1 MIEKFVFL
9 LVIFI
14 LFLIAS
20 FPVLLALKVANNF
33 VPDDYKY
40 RYNLFGFISVLLS
53 FATGY
58 LLNIELEGGILSGVV
73 FVFFVSIFWGLTLV
87 LSWSIYKKVAISAAN
102 T

>member
-9 LVIFI
+9 LVFFV

-20 FPVLLALKVANNF
+20 VPVMLVLKTANNF
-33 VPDDYKY
+33 VASEYKY
-40 RYNLFGFISVLLS
+40 RYNLFAFISVLLS

-73 FVFFVSIFWGLTLV
+73 FIFFVSVFWGLAL
-87 LSWSIYKKVAISAAN
+87 LLGWAIYKKVAINAAN